1 MAATEA
7 ANPVVHGP
15 AQCLSHRI
23 EVGRVLKHR
32 FSKSSA
38 IKIQSGVAQCQSMRY
53 RKTGDSER
61 FRLMSIRF
69 SRFDVA
75 ARNGSKEIC
84 RVVVKDNFSAG
95 SARGFNSPASQL
107 TASVFSGSND
117 IETCSVRPQVEHS
130 NVRTSKP
137 LGRDRCSPKPT
148 GACTPHTSAARSN
161 HDTLPAALYPIDAGS
176 LQARRLR
183 TEISKTGPIVGT
195 ARQEVASMGLPKP
208 PAYPARVSKNQGGT
222 ARTTLCRI
230 CQQLRG
236 RSARKEPHHG
246 SRSRNHVALKRQ
258 YSSFVCFIC
267 LTDTDRH

>member
-1 MAATEA
+1 MHPKPAARSIGSGISGGTIKSA
-7 ANPVVHGP
+7 TGNPNALDGHALPRGWSGSGFSLLRGHDCPAVAWSLAQPWPPQKPANPVVHGP

-148 GACTPHTSAARSN
+148 GACTPHTSAARLS
-161 HDTLPAALYPIDAGS
+161 I
-176 LQARRLR
+176 
-183 TEISKTGPIVGT
+183 
-195 ARQEVASMGLPKP
+195 
-208 PAYPARVSKNQGGT
+208 
-222 ARTTLCRI
+222 
-230 CQQLRG
+230 
-236 RSARKEPHHG
+236 
-246 SRSRNHVALKRQ
+246 
-258 YSSFVCFIC
+258 
-267 LTDTDRH
+267 